1 MMDKHREDLEFS
13 YEIARKQPPKE
24 NAGDGEGRWGLRGVH
39 RRK

>member
-1 MMDKHREDLEFS
+1 MMAKHREDLEFS